1 MDSTKKERKE
11 EREKKKEKKLR
22 KKKIKAR
29 MAVGQITRTAGQ
41 SKWRVVICMVVK
53 RTRFS
58 FYLITQQV
66 LLILSEPIV
75 DGKAFVCFV

>member
-1 MDSTKKERKE
+1 
-11 EREKKKEKKLR
+11 
-22 KKKIKAR
+22 